1 MAALNCQKEHV
12 YQQMRRTK
20 EIFGKTGQR
29 QGYHLIISFAEG
41 EVDAQTAFEII
52 GRFAEEY
59 LGKDYEAL
67 YAVHD
72 NTEHIH
78 GHIIFNSVS
87 FRSGMKYRYEKGDWA
102 EKIQPVTNR
111 LCEEYGLSVIEAAES
126 RADPGG
132 SYREWDGFRDGK
144 FVWADMVKR
153 DIDACI
159 LQAEDYESFLSML
172 SEMGYGIKNA
182 DRKEGKYLALKPAGM
197 KRFLR
202 CRRLGDDYTEE
213 RIRER
218 IRKESLSEYHAVFK
232 NTPQIVRC
240 RVKRYRKAA
249 LSGLQKKYFARLYR
263 TGQLKKRP
271 YSQAWRYRDDIRK
284 MKKLQED
291 YLFLVRHDIHTA
303 DDLAA
308 AADHM
313 QEKKNQVSME
323 KSRVSRKR
331 AGMKPLFDAADEMKS
346 LQECENCYRRGETFF
361 ESEHR
366 RWQELDAWLKKE
378 GYSMD
383 SLDALKQHYRH
394 EAALVREKEKA
405 AAGEQ
410 RTAERILKD
419 LLSGQEGKE
428 TDQKR
433 KQEETRKKQEK
444 LQQPFR

>member
-1 MAALNCQKEHV
+1 
-12 YQQMRRTK
+12 MRQTK
-20 EIFGKTGQR
+20 EMFGKTGLR

-41 EVDAQTAFEII
+41 EVDAQTAFEIT

-87 FRSGMKYRYEKGDWA
+87 FRSGRKYRYEKGDWA

-111 LCEEYGLSVIEAAES
+111 LCEEYGLSVIKIAKGRAE
-126 RADPGG
+126 PGG
-132 SYREWDGFRDGK
+132 SYREWKDFRDGK

-159 LQAEDYESFLSML
+159 LQAADYGSFLSML

-182 DRKEGKYLALKPAGM
+182 DRDEGKYLAVKPMGM

-202 CRRLGDDYTEE
+202 CKSLGDDYTEE

-218 IRKESLSEYHAVFK
+218 IRKESLSGYHAVSR
-232 NTPQIVRC
+232 NTPQIVQC
-240 RVKRYRKAA
+240 RVKKYRKAA
-249 LSGLQKKYFARLYR
+249 LSGLQKKYFARLYH

-291 YLFLVRHDIHTA
+291 YLFLICHDIHTA

-313 QEKKNQVSME
+313 KEKKRDVSRE
-323 KSRVSRKR
+323 KSRVFRER
-331 AGMKPLFDAADEMKS
+331 ARMKPLFDAAGELKG
-346 LQECENCYRRGETFF
+346 LQECEDCYRRGETFF
-361 ESEHR
+361 EPEHK
-366 RWQELDAWLKKE
+366 RWQELDAWLEKE
-378 GYSMD
+378 GYSID
-383 SLDALKQHYRH
+383 SLEALKQHYRN

-405 AAGEQ
+405 AAEEQ
-410 RTAERILKD
+410 RTAERILKE
-419 LLSGQEGKE
+419 LLSEQEGKQ
-428 TDQKR
+428 TDKER
-433 KQEETRKKQEK
+433 KQEETRKKQK
-444 LQQPFR
+444 KIQQPSRQAVFLFCSECRKDM

>member
-1 MAALNCQKEHV
+1 MAALNCQKEDV
-12 YQQMRRTK
+12 YRQMRQTK

-41 EVDAQTAFEII
+41 EVDAETAFEII

-87 FRSGMKYRYEKGDWA
+87 FRSGRKYRYEKGDWA
-102 EKIQPVTNR
+102 QKIQPVTNR
-111 LCEEYGLSVIEAAES
+111 LCEEYGLSVIETAES
-126 RADPGG
+126 RADPGEP
-132 SYREWDGFRDGK
+132 YREWNGFRDGK
-144 FVWADMVKR
+144 SVWADMVKR

-172 SEMGYGIKNA
+172 SGMGYGIKNA
-182 DRKEGKYLALKPAGM
+182 DRKEGKYLAVKPAGM

-202 CRRLGDDYTEE
+202 CRRLGGDYTEE

-218 IRKESLSEYHAVFK
+218 IQKESLSEYRAVFK
-232 NTPQIVRC
+232 HTPQIVRC

-249 LSGLQKKYFARLYR
+249 LSGLQKKYFARLYH

-303 DDLAA
+303 EDLAV

-313 QEKKNQVSME
+313 QEKKKEVSVE
-323 KSRVSRKR
+323 KRRVSKKR
-331 AGMKPLFDAADEMKS
+331 AGMKPLFDAADEIKG

-378 GYSMD
+378 GYSVD
-383 SLDALKQHYRH
+383 RLEALKQYYRC
-394 EAALVREKEKA
+394 EATLVQEKEKA

-419 LLSGQEGKE
+419 ILSGQERKE
-428 TDQKR
+428 TDLER
-433 KQEETRKKQEK
+433 KQEVSRKKREK
-444 LQQPFR
+444 LQQPSR